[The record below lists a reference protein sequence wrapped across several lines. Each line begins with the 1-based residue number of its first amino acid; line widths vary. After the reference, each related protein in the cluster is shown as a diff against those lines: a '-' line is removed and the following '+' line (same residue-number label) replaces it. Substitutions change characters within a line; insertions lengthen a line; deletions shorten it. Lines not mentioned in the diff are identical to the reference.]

1 MSATKIS
8 NFANYFNFMETS
20 QQGNGLIIT
29 SVISYHQQL
38 IEIKI

>member
-1 MSATKIS
+1 MG
-8 NFANYFNFMETS
+8 TS

-38 IEIKI
+38 IEIKIFILILLEHYSMKTF